1 MQRRLAVLVVCL
13 AGVVFPAAGARADN
27 PVLVATVGSHDA
39 FNISLKDA
47 AGNVVR
53 HLDPGTYTIQVHD
66 LSTLHDFH
74 LFGPGVDQATSV
86 DNIVDTTWTVTFVD
100 GTYTF
105 QCDAHPTLM
114 HGSFT
119 VGAVTTPT
127 PLQLKGS
134 VGPGRSISLRNAGG
148 TKIASVTGPTPAVIT
163 VNDRSKVDNFHL
175 TGPGVKKATGVGFR
189 GRVTWKVTLSPGTYV
204 YRSDRHKRTLR
215 GSFTV
220 ASSERG

>member
-74 LFGPGVDQATSV
+74 LFGPGVDQATGV

-127 PLQLKGS
+127 PAPAKRATKGARKTTFS
-134 VGPGRSISLRNAGG
+134 G
-148 TKIASVTGPTPAVIT
+148 
-163 VNDRSKVDNFHL
+163 SK
-175 TGPGVKKATGVGFR
+175 
-189 GRVTWKVTLSPGTYV
+189 
-204 YRSDRHKRTLR
+204 
-215 GSFTV
+215 
-220 ASSERG
+220 